1 MLGVTKSEGKHVLL
15 LQRTENGESSVIASI
30 EINPRYELKLQVKAD
45 GDKYW
50 FNFSENDGEFINL
63 GGVVS
68 GDILSTNVAG
78 ASREALSAFMPRRQ
92 MIHHRDNLLLT
103 TKNRNVESHH

>member
-1 MLGVTKSEGKHVLL
+1 MKKRTFNYLFGVTKSEGKHVLL

-50 FNFSENDGEFINL
+50 FNFSENDGEFINF

-78 ASREALSAFMPRRQ
+78 GFTGSLIGLHATTANDTSSR
-92 MIHHRDNLLLT
+92 
-103 TKNRNVESHH
+103 

>member
-78 ASREALSAFMPRRQ
+78 GFTGSLIGLHATTANDTSSR
-92 MIHHRDNLLLT
+92 
-103 TKNRNVESHH
+103 